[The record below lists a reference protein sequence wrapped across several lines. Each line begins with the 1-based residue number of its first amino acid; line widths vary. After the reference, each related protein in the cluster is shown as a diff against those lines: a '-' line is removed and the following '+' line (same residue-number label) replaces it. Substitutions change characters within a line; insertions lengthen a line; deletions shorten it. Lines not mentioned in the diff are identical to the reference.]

1 MPVTSTAERT
11 ALPQEMT
18 EHYAKAIA
26 ILELHLDKGQEQL
39 TADAIKA
46 KDDLDRVIY
55 SNDEDAIFALYP
67 DGSIICQP
75 SYRESSRGELQHFG
89 NLVQPGGILVVG
101 PKQARKLKPKEL
113 YDVAWELRENL
124 NPKLNRM
131 IEWWGEINQA
141 VLDEAPDSSIKDKVY
156 ALFTYMDSAKSP
168 AISTCGQDGLFT
180 WGYPLREIGG
190 LLSLELRLFNFNDP
204 IAQLRDCGKK
214 PRVPDALP
222 ALLDDILTLI
232 DHPSA
237 GLTPI
242 GSAAVANGIN
252 VAVSPL
258 MHLQGLGNALI
269 KANEDWIPVLD
280 KVLEIRVRLSD
291 YRARL
296 KEKQP

>member
-39 TADAIKA
+39 TAEATQA
-46 KDDLDRVIY
+46 KDALDRVIY
-55 SNDEDAIFALYP
+55 SSGEDAIFALYP
-67 DGSIICQP
+67 NGEIICQP
-75 SYRESSRGELQHFG
+75 SYWKSSRYELQHFG
-89 NLVQPGGILVVG
+89 RLVRPGGLLVVG
-101 PKQARKLKPKEL
+101 PKQARELMPKEL

-124 NPKLNRM
+124 NLHLNHM
-131 IEWWGEINQA
+131 IEWWADLNQA
-141 VLDEAPDSSIKDKVY
+141 VLDGVADSDIRNKVRGLP
-156 ALFTYMDSAKSP
+156 AYMDSEKFP
-168 AISTCGQDGLFT
+168 AISTGGQESLFT

-190 LLSLELRLFNFNDP
+190 LLSLGRQLYNSP
-204 IAQLRDCGKK
+204 IAQLHDGDKT
-214 PRVPDALP
+214 PRVPDTLP
-222 ALLDDILTLI
+222 KSLDAILTLI

-242 GSAAVANGIN
+242 GSAAVVNGIKA
-252 VAVSPL
+252 AVSPL
-258 MHLQGLGNALI
+258 THLEGLGNALAE
-269 KANEDWIPVLD
+269 ANEDWLPVID
-280 KVLEIRVRLSD
+280 KATEIGVRLSD